1 MNKKIF
7 AIGILILMCGM
18 LSVSAA
24 TLEEEDFGNFTLDVP
39 SNADFEKHIVIP
51 AGTVFTLSGGSL
63 SSSLN
68 EISSDPE
75 KTHTMWED
83 ENLELSIEHI
93 IFSEDN
99 YTDCDDAMSKLFN
112 GSDKTSDADGLNVY
126 KLAKTNDY
134 KYAVTKVSDGF
145 LFSPGDEMVIVSG
158 NDLDELKEIASSAKF
173 K

>member
-7 AIGILILMCGM
+7 AIAILILMCGM

-39 SNADFEKHIVIP
+39 SNADFEEHIVIP

-83 ENLELSIEHI
+83 ESLKLSIEYI

-126 KLAKTNDY
+126 KLPKTNDY

>member
-7 AIGILILMCGM
+7 AIAILILMCGM

-68 EISSDPE
+68 EISNDPE

-83 ENLELSIEHI
+83 ESLELSIEHI

>member
-1 MNKKIF
+1 
-7 AIGILILMCGM
+7 MCGM

-68 EISSDPE
+68 EISSDSE

-83 ENLELSIEHI
+83 ESLKLSIEYI

-145 LFSPGDEMVIVSG
+145 LFSPGDKMVIVSG

>member
-7 AIGILILMCGM
+7 AIAILILMCGM

-39 SNADFEKHIVIP
+39 GNADFEKHIVIP
-51 AGTVFTLSGGSL
+51 AGTVFTLSDGSL

-68 EISSDPE
+68 EISNDPE

-83 ENLELSIEHI
+83 ESLELSIEHI

>member
-7 AIGILILMCGM
+7 AIAILILICGM

-68 EISSDPE
+68 EISNDPE

-83 ENLELSIEHI
+83 ESLELSIEHI

>member
-7 AIGILILMCGM
+7 AIVILILMCGM

-68 EISSDPE
+68 EISNDPE

-83 ENLELSIEHI
+83 ESLELSIEHI

>member
-7 AIGILILMCGM
+7 AIAILILMCGM

-68 EISSDPE
+68 EISNDPE

-83 ENLELSIEHI
+83 ESLELSIEYI

>member
-7 AIGILILMCGM
+7 AIAILILMCGM

-68 EISSDPE
+68 EISSDSE

-83 ENLELSIEHI
+83 ESLKLSIEYI

>member
-7 AIGILILMCGM
+7 AIAILILMCGM
-18 LSVSAA
+18 LPVSAA

-39 SNADFEKHIVIP
+39 SNADFEEHIIIP
-51 AGTVFTLSGGSL
+51 AGTVFTLSGESL

-68 EISSDPE
+68 EISNDPE

-83 ENLELSIEHI
+83 ESLELSIEHI

>member
-7 AIGILILMCGM
+7 AIAILILMCGM

-83 ENLELSIEHI
+83 ESLKLSIEHI

>member
-1 MNKKIF
+1 MSKKIF
-7 AIGILILMCGM
+7 AIAILILICGM

-68 EISSDPE
+68 EISNDPE

-83 ENLELSIEHI
+83 ESLELSIEYI